1 MTKAEIVSRIAQQ
14 TGIEK
19 EVVMTVVE
27 AFMENV
33 KDAMIAGN
41 EVFLRVSV
49 ASLSSK
55 GQRRWPVTYQRTQL
69 L

>member
-33 KDAMIAGN
+33 KDAMIAGKSS
-41 EVFLRVSV
+41 VSCPLKPSDS
-49 ASLSSK
+49 APLC
-55 GQRRWPVTYQRTQL
+55 
-69 L
+69 

>member
-41 EVFLRVSV
+41 EVFLRGFGSFII
-49 ASLSSK
+49 K

>member
-41 EVFLRVSV
+41 NH
-49 ASLSSK
+49 SSQVGRSGHQK
-55 GQRRWPVTYQRTQL
+55 LFIQTRSSEIIIVC
-69 L
+69 